1 VTARKRVPNK
11 NQEAIECY
19 KQAIEIKPDKPN
31 AYILLANILVDEK
44 RYEEALNI
52 YKSAQNILKNNSKIT
67 TFIANTYMMLGNLEK
82 AIEYYRK
89 AINLSP
95 QNNEIK
101 LIYLELMDD
110 FIRHKKAQ
118 KESKNE

>member
-44 RYEEALNI
+44 RYEEALSI
-52 YKSAQNILKNNSKIT
+52 YKTAQKIAPESPKIST
-67 TFIANTYMMLGNLEK
+67 LIANTYALSGNYIHAVKYYKK
-82 AIEYYRK
+82 AMK
-89 AINLSP
+89 QAP
-95 QNNEIK
+95 KDNEIK
-101 LIYLELMDD
+101 LIYIEMA
-110 FIRHKKAQ
+110 KAYIEN
-118 KESKNE
+118 KARA